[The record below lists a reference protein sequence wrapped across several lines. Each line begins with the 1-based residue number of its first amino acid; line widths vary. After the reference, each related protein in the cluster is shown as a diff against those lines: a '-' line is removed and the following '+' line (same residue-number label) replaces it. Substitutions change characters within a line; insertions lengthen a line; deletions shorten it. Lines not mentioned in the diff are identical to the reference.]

1 MSDQLALIIEDH
13 VDSAIIFTE
22 ALKKAGFRTETIR
35 SGDTAL
41 ARLAVA
47 TPDVVVLDLSLP
59 GVAGPD
65 ILHYIRDDARLAN
78 VRVIVATAHPQM
90 VDSVR
95 DKADLVLL
103 KPISFGQLRDLAARL
118 GFTEP
123 SGK

>member
-1 MSDQLALIIEDH
+1 MSEPFALVIEDH
-13 VDSAIIFTE
+13 VDSAVIFTE

-41 ARLAVA
+41 SRLAVT
-47 TPDVVVLDLSLP
+47 TPAVIVLDLSLP

-65 ILHYIRDDARLAN
+65 LLHYIRADERLVNA
-78 VRVIVATAHPQM
+78 RVIVATAHPQM
-90 VDSVR
+90 VDSIR

-118 GFTEP
+118 GFTKP
-123 SGK
+123 PQD